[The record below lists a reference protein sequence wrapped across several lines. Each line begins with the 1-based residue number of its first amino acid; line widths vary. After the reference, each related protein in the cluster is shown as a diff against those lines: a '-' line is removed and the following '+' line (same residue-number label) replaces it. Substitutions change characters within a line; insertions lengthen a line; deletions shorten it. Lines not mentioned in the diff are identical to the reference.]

1 MGGVGGFTHGG
12 KRERE
17 WQVDEVVC
25 CSLCVQTAHALV
37 LVLVLA
43 LRMLRV
49 IVVCKLHRLPVPSPP
64 SAVCR
69 YTDKT

>member
-25 CSLCVQTAHALV
+25 CSLCVQTAHM